1 MSTLLEV
8 VDTTLAEIGQVVLDA
23 LLPIL
28 GLRVRLYNPIME
40 DNIYSSG
47 QSKPNYESTPY
58 DESLL
63 IISGILSKDHAR
75 NHQANTSSSDSP
87 TTETEKKA
95 WGLDYIP
102 RGTKVVARLYNKEI
116 HMRVQSVYQDP
127 TRLGS
132 YYEFIL
138 EPL

>member
-1 MSTLLEV
+1 MSTLLEI
-8 VDTTLAEIGQVVLDA
+8 VDVTLAEIGQVILDA

-28 GLRVRLYNPIME
+28 GLRVKLYNPIME

-47 QSKPNYESTPY
+47 QSKLNYETRPY
-58 DESLL
+58 GESLL
-63 IISGILSKDHAR
+63 IISGILSRDNAR
-75 NHQANTSSSDSP
+75 NHNVDTSASDNP
-87 TTETEKKA
+87 TTETEKRA

-102 RGTKVVARLYNKEI
+102 RGVKVVARLYNKEL